1 MDEQDTDLFRL
12 TFADKLG
19 AADLV
24 EELLQDAELDV
35 AHRNDEFS
43 DEAREAAKSMLYQES
58 DCQSAQHLLEYP
70 EPTYDI
76 DTFEGTAT
84 VSI

>member
-19 AADLV
+19 ASDLV

-35 AHRNDEFS
+35 AHRKILS
-43 DEAREAAKSMLYQES
+43 Y
-58 DCQSAQHLLEYP
+58 DCVRH
-70 EPTYDI
+70 
-76 DTFEGTAT
+76 
-84 VSI
+84 